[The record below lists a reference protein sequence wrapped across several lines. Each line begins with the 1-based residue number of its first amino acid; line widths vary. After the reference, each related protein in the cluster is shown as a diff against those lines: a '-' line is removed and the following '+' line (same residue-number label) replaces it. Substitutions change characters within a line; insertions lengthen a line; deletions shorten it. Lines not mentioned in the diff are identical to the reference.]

1 MEIYHGSHNTFI
13 IAPYQN
19 RWDDSHIAKQ
29 YCKGQYDGFIL
40 VKPYPLEMIIYNQDG
55 SIATMCGNGIRC
67 FIHYCYIH
75 QLITELE
82 NDVIT
87 RSGVVHTQIISIEP
101 FLVRVD
107 MQVSYLEDFN
117 QIVDFPKWIDINHHT
132 YPVYLVHTGVWH
144 GVVITSNWDSTVRDA
159 PDLYQYPPFKNNVNI
174 DIVKQEEDTEKI
186 YIKTYERGVGFTATC
201 GTGMMATYAVLLR
214 LGLIQPKEIQIQSDG
229 GVMIVGKNYIM
240 GPSCFIKTYIES

>member
-201 GTGMMATYAVLLR
+201 GTGMMATYAVLLH